1 MNQSAKLKNDSV
13 YDMLQFAEKK
23 KESRLSNCL
32 IEGEYSK
39 SLKSF
44 LKLALL
50 PKKQTTYFLR
60 GQGVKGIH
68 EKL

>member
-1 MNQSAKLKNDSV
+1 MKKDSV
-13 YDMLQFAEKK
+13 YDMLQYAEKK
-23 KESRLSNCL
+23 KEARLSNCL
-32 IEGEYSK
+32 IEAEYSK
-39 SLKSF
+39 SFASF

-50 PKKQTTYFLR
+50 LKKQTTYFLR